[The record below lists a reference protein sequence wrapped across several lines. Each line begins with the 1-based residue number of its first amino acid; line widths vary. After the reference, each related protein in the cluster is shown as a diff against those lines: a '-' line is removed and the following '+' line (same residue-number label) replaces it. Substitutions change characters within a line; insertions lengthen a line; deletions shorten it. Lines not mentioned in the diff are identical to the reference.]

1 MITQNKG
8 EWSELYV
15 FLKLLSEGVLYG
27 ADSDLN
33 KIDDLYYP
41 LIKIIRTE
49 NEQTKHYVKEVS
61 NISIVTESGEQILS
75 LPVTEFT
82 AKADLLLNAI
92 KEANTSSFSVPV
104 IESFM
109 QTIKCTKVKADSKDK
124 TDITI
129 VLHDRQTQRDDTF
142 GFSIKSRLGS
152 ASTLLNAGK
161 NTNFIYKVSG
171 LNNEQV
177 ERINNINTT
186 SKVKDRLSQIKEMG
200 SLKYVGM
207 VNDVFES
214 NLQMVDTQFPIIVA
228 ELLKLYYSGA
238 GNSIKDLTTK
248 LQDIN
253 PCKLNTALAQKFY
266 EHKVKTFLTDIA
278 LGMTPATAWSGN
290 FQATGGYII
299 VKESGEV
306 LCYHIYN
313 HNEFQEYL
321 FRNTKFDTPSSSR
334 HNFGSI
340 YLKNDEYYFNLNV
353 QIRFI

>member
-1 MITQNKG
+1 MISQNKG

-15 FLKLLSEGVLYG
+15 FLKLLAEGVLYG
-27 ADSDLN
+27 ADSNLN

-41 LIKIIRTE
+41 LIKVIRTE
-49 NEQTKHYVKEVS
+49 NEQTKHYVKGES
-61 NISIVTESGEQILS
+61 NICIVTESGEQLLS

-82 AKADLLLNAI
+82 IKAELLLNAI
-92 KEANTSSFSVPV
+92 KEAHTSSFSVPV

-124 TDITI
+124 SDIVV

-152 ASTLLNAGK
+152 APTLLNTSK
-161 NTNFIYKVSG
+161 TTNFIYEVSG
-171 LNNEQV
+171 LNNTQV
-177 ERINNINTT
+177 EQINSINTT
-186 SKVKDRLSQIKEMG
+186 SKLRTRLLKIQELG
-200 SLKYVGM
+200 VLKYTGM
-207 VNDVFES
+207 ASEVFES
-214 NLQMVDTQFPIIVA
+214 NLQMVDTQFPVIVA

-238 GNSIKDLTTK
+238 GSSIKELTAK

-253 PCKLNTALAQKFY
+253 PCKLNTTLAKKFY
-266 EHKVKTFLTDIA
+266 EHKIKTFLTDIA

-290 FQATGGYII
+290 FQATGGYIV

-313 HNEFQEYL
+313 HNEFKDYL
-321 FRNTKFDTPSSSR
+321 FKNTKFDTPSSSR
-334 HNFGSI
+334 HDFGSI
-340 YLKNDEYYFNLNV
+340 YYKDGKTLFNLNI

>member
-1 MITQNKG
+1 MISQNKG

-15 FLKLLSEGVLYG
+15 FLKLLAEGVLYG
-27 ADSDLN
+27 ADSNLN

-49 NEQTKHYVKEVS
+49 NEQTKHYIKGDS
-61 NISIVTESGEQILS
+61 NISIVTESGEQLLS

-82 AKADLLLNAI
+82 TKAELLLKAI
-92 KEANTSSFSVPV
+92 KEANTSSFSISV

-124 TDITI
+124 SDITI

-161 NTNFIYKVSG
+161 TTNFIYEVSG
-171 LNNEQV
+171 INNAQIEQ
-177 ERINNINTT
+177 INNINTT
-186 SKVKDRLSQIKEMG
+186 AKLRDRLAKIQEFG
-200 SLKYVGM
+200 TLTYTGM
-207 VNDVFES
+207 ANEVFES
-214 NLQMVDTQFPIIVA
+214 NLQMVDTQFPVIIS

-238 GNSIKDLTTK
+238 GSSIKELTAK
-248 LQDIN
+248 LQEIN
-253 PCKLNTALAQKFY
+253 PCRLNTTLAQKFY
-266 EHKVKTFLTDIA
+266 EHKIKTFLTDIA

-321 FRNTKFDTPSSSR
+321 FKNTKFDTPSSSR
-334 HNFGSI
+334 HDFGSI
-340 YLKNDEYYFNLNV
+340 YSNNGKTLFNLNI

>member
-1 MITQNKG
+1 MISQNKG

-15 FLKLLSEGVLYG
+15 FLKLLAEGVLYG

-49 NEQTKHYVKEVS
+49 NEQTKHYVKDES
-61 NISIVTESGEQILS
+61 NISIIKESGEQILS

-82 AKADLLLNAI
+82 IKADLLLKAI
-92 KEANTSSFSVPV
+92 KGANASSFPIPV

-109 QTIKCTKVKADSKDK
+109 KTIKCTKVKADSKDK
-124 TDITI
+124 SDITI

-161 NTNFIYKVSG
+161 STNFIYEVSG
-171 LNNEQV
+171 LNSTQIE
-177 ERINNINTT
+177 EINTISNT
-186 SKVKDRLSQIKEMG
+186 SKLRDRLTLIQDYG
-200 SLKYVGM
+200 NLKYVGM
-207 VNDVFES
+207 ANEVFES
-214 NLQMVDTQFPIIVA
+214 NLKMVDTQFPIIIS
-228 ELLKLYYSGA
+228 ELLKLYYSGE
-238 GNSIKDLTTK
+238 GSNIKELIAK
-248 LQDIN
+248 LQEIN

-266 EHKVKTFLTDIA
+266 EHKIKTFLTDIA

-313 HNEFQEYL
+313 HNEFQDYL
-321 FRNTKFDTPSSSR
+321 FKNTKFDTPSSTR
-334 HNFGSI
+334 HDFGSI
-340 YLKNDEYYFNLNV
+340 YSKDGRTLFNLNI